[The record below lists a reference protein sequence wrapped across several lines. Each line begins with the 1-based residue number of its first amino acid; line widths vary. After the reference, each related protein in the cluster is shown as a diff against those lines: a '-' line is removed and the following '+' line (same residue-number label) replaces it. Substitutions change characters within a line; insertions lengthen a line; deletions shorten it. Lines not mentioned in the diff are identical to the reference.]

1 MPKRSRSASIC
12 DGLRNTCFVHIGRGF
27 LPLLAVMLL
36 AAPQLAFA
44 QGRLA
49 VTVTPPTL
57 EVPEGGAAEE
67 YTVVLDAEPAENV
80 TVTVVG
86 AATDSGDL
94 RVSSTSDT
102 TADDTS
108 VVLLFTAPT
117 EPGGDNGTWDD
128 EQTVMVTAVEDNDAV
143 AETVTLTHTAT
154 IGDDDDS
161 VALANASVRV
171 TAQENEMRGVTVTQ
185 LADTLTE
192 ADSTTYTVVLTS
204 EPTDVVTVDVGG
216 VSGELAVSPSRLFF
230 SSNYNTAQTVTVFA
244 GEDLDAENDTATLT
258 HTVRGGDYTGESAAT
273 VSVAVVDNDTRG
285 VTVSPAALNIAA
297 GARGTFSIVLNTQPT
312 NTVRIRVTE
321 EVDDFSVSPSSLS
334 FSSSTWNRPQ
344 TVTVRADS
352 DFDTANDSPVT
363 LVNMIDTSSS
373 SRDKAYDTTE
383 DNTADGDTAD
393 AVVADVIVTI
403 PGSEAAV
410 RLSRSSV
417 TINEGSDAEYTVR
430 LAANPGEDDSET
442 VTVNVPADSGFQV
455 NGSTT
460 ESLTFAGPDDQ
471 GDGATWNTAQTVT
484 VTGPVDDNAVQETVT
499 ITHTIGRSIVANGIL
514 RATVRESDTKGV
526 TISRTSLEVIEG
538 GTATYSILLDS
549 QPVGDDEDRVTVS
562 VGGVSG
568 DVTVDPSQL
577 IFTDDDWSTAQEVD
591 VTAATDDDG
600 VTDDP
605 VTLTHTVRGGD
616 YDGTRAGS
624 VRVTIEEIHERGIIV
639 DTTLLPDESP
649 DVATSSLTVGE
660 GMTGMYSVRLE
671 SQPTGTVTVMVRGA
685 SGDVTVK
692 PSRLIFT
699 TSNWDE
705 EQMVEVKAGQDDDA
719 EPDVDVELT
728 HVASGGGYSG
738 APSGTV
744 TVMITED
751 DTHRKGVIVTPT
763 ALSVTEGGAS
773 ARYTVVLG
781 SEPTGTVKV
790 TLGGLAEAK
799 TESLVVNP
807 TSLTFTRGDWKRPQ
821 PVTVT
826 AAEDDNATPESTVTL
841 MHTVSGGGY
850 DNENASDVVVTIA
863 DNDTAAI
870 VVSTPS
876 LQMAQGTRRT
886 YTVAL
891 GSRPAADVPM
901 TITGAPSGVTV
912 SPAPLTFT
920 PDNWS
925 SPRTITVHAASN
937 ATETS
942 DPLNPDTLTHEAG
955 GYADGVVS
963 LTIKSSTDAGVAVNP
978 TSLEVTEGSSEPY
991 TVVLTSQPTA
1001 TVRVAV
1007 SGATGDVRVNGNT
1020 TRTLSFSTNNWDREQ
1035 TVTVS
1040 LREDDDAVQDPA
1052 VTLTHTAS
1060 GAEEYENAD
1069 APVTISS
1076 VTVTFKENDKRG
1088 VTASPTSLTVAAG
1101 SRGTY
1106 RVGLASEPLDAVT
1119 VVVNSPSD
1127 GVTASGPSTGSSLVF
1142 TRDNWDRDQT
1152 VTVEVAADAGTDE
1165 EQSFTLTHSVTGGDY
1180 SGLEGPRV
1188 TLTIPVEGAPS
1199 APRGLSAT
1207 SGDQSVTLTWRAPA
1221 NDGGSAIARYEV
1233 RYQEVGGGYSAWS
1246 TVSGG
1251 ATATSTTVGN
1261 LENGKSYEF
1270 EVRAVNTVA
1279 AGEGATASATLAD
1292 SAPGAPANLTAT
1304 AGDERVAL
1312 SWGAPAD
1319 GGSQIL
1325 RYEYRYAAS
1334 GVAYDDAWTTVS
1346 GAGNA
1351 RSVTVTGL
1359 TNGTEYRFQVRAVN
1373 SVGEGGAAEASATP
1387 GRAPS
1392 APTGLTASVESET
1405 ITVMWG
1411 MPTDTGGSAVTG
1423 YQVRYRMNG
1432 AGWSNWM
1439 TVAGGANA
1447 TSYTMTGLTNG
1458 IGHEIEV
1465 RAVNA
1470 IGRGAVASVEATPM
1484 EGIDF
1489 AHFANGQSTG
1499 VTITSDI
1506 VLVNVE
1512 TSTVTPA
1519 IYFYNQM
1526 GKMIP
1531 ADSVVDLMGGLEM
1544 AADGSLAVPMG
1555 IAGRGEMT
1563 ISTNGEG
1570 ALVIGSVRVFGT
1582 GRLGGVLRFDIPF
1595 VGVAGVGASEPVNDA
1610 IFPARRMAGGINTGA
1625 AIRNLSAEPLTVT
1638 CYLMQGGEVMDTA
1651 MGELVGDGH
1660 ISLFIDEMFPGSN
1673 TTDFVGS
1680 VRCTGADGGMFVG
1693 VALELDAANGIFT
1706 TLPMVPLNTGGD
1718 NGESMLNFAHFANGV
1733 VGDTATSSDLVFVNV
1748 ATSAVTPAIY
1758 FYGQDGGMIA
1768 ADMVVDPM
1776 MDGVEVGEDGAL
1788 MVMDEIPPMG
1798 EMTISTSGMGDLIV
1812 GSVRVVSDG
1821 PIGGVLRFDI
1831 PNIGVAG
1838 VGASEAVNAAIFP
1851 ARRMADGINTGAA
1864 IRNLMAEM
1872 TTVTCRLMKGGNPM
1886 GENPIELPG
1895 NGQNSEFINELFPN
1909 ANTDDFEG
1917 SVHCT
1922 APAGSMFTGV
1932 ALEMDFNN
1940 RIFTT
1945 LPVVPVQ

>member
-12 DGLRNTCFVHIGRGF
+12 DGLRKTSFVHFGRGF
-27 LPLLAVMLL
+27 LPLLAVLLL
-36 AAPQLAFA
+36 AAPQLAFP
-44 QGRLA
+44 QGNLA
-49 VTVTPPTL
+49 VTVTPRTL
-57 EVPEGGAAEE
+57 EVPEGGTAGE
-67 YTVVLDAEPAENV
+67 YTVVLDAEPSENV

-94 RVSSTSDT
+94 RVSSDTDT
-102 TADDTS
+102 TTDDTS
-108 VVLLFTAPT
+108 VVLVFTAPDT
-117 EPGGDNGTWDD
+117 PGDPNTGNWSTA
-128 EQTVMVTAVEDNDAV
+128 QTVMVTAAEDNDAV

-171 TAQENEMRGVTVTQ
+171 TAQDDETRGVTVTQ
-185 LADTLTE
+185 LAGTLTE
-192 ADSTTYTVVLTS
+192 AGSTTYTVVLTS

-230 SSNYNTAQTVTVFA
+230 SDNYATPQTVTVFA

-273 VSVAVVDNDTRG
+273 VSVAVNDNDTRG

-297 GARGTFSIVLNTQPT
+297 GARGTFSVVLNSQPT
-312 NTVRIRVTE
+312 NTVRITVAE
-321 EVDDFSVSPSSLS
+321 DQPDFSVSSSSLT
-334 FSSSTWNRPQ
+334 FSSITWNRPQ
-344 TVTVRADS
+344 TVTVRVDS
-352 DFDTANDSPVT
+352 DYFSADPPHPTSVT
-363 LVNMIDTSSS
+363 LTNSINTSSS
-373 SRDKAYDTTE
+373 SRDKAYDT
-383 DNTADGDTAD
+383 DDPD
-393 AVVADVIVTI
+393 
-403 PGSEAAV
+403 AAV
-410 RLSRSSV
+410 GDVEVTVSASAAAVTLRPSSV

-430 LAANPGEDDSET
+430 LAANPGVDDSET
-442 VTVNVPADSGFQV
+442 VIVNAGSGFQV
-455 NGSTT
+455 NGAATA
-460 ESLTFAGPDDQ
+460 SLTFAGPTT
-471 GDGATWNTAQTVT
+471 DGAADATWNTAQTVT
-484 VTGPVDDNAVQETVT
+484 VTGPVDDNAVQETAT
-499 ITHTIGRSIVANGIL
+499 ITHTIGGSIVANGIL
-514 RATVRESDTKGV
+514 QATVRESDTRGV
-526 TISRTSLEVIEG
+526 AISRTSLDVTEG

-549 QPVGDDEDRVTVS
+549 QPVGDAEDRVTVT

-577 IFTDDDWSTAQEVD
+577 IFTDDNWSTAQEVD

-600 VTDDP
+600 VTDAP

-616 YDGTRAGS
+616 YDGTSAGS

-639 DTTLLPDESP
+639 DTSLAADETP
-649 DVATSSLTVGE
+649 DVATSTLMVGE

-728 HVASGGGYSG
+728 HMASGGGYSG
-738 APSGTV
+738 VTSGTV
-744 TVMITED
+744 TVTITED

-841 MHTVSGGGY
+841 THTVSGGGY
-850 DNENASDVVVTIA
+850 DNENASNVVVTIT

-891 GSRPAADVPM
+891 GSRPATDVEM
-901 TITGAPSGVTV
+901 TIIGAPSGVTV

-925 SPRTITVHAASN
+925 SPRTITVHAASS

-942 DPLNPDTLTHEAG
+942 DPLNPDTLTHAAS
-955 GYADGVVS
+955 GYENGIVR
-963 LTIKSSTDAGVAVNP
+963 LTIKSSTDPGVAINP
-978 TSLEVTEGSSEPY
+978 TSLEVTEGSSESY
-991 TVVLTSQPTA
+991 TVVLTSQPSGI
-1001 TVRVAV
+1001 VRVAV
-1007 SGATGDVRVNGNT
+1007 SGASGDVRVNGST
-1020 TRTLSFSTNNWDREQ
+1020 TRTLSFSTSTWDREQ

-1040 LREDDDAVQDPA
+1040 LAEDDDAVQDPA
-1052 VTLTHTAS
+1052 VMLTHTAS
-1060 GAEEYENAD
+1060 GAEEYED
-1069 APVTISS
+1069 AANPVAISS
-1076 VTVTFKENDKRG
+1076 VSVTFKENDKRG
-1088 VTASPTSLTVAAG
+1088 VTVSSTSLTVAAG
-1101 SRGTY
+1101 SSGTY
-1106 RVGLASEPLDAVT
+1106 RVGLTSEPLDAVT
-1119 VVVNSPSD
+1119 VMVNSPSD
-1127 GVTASGPSTGSSLVF
+1127 GVTATGPSTGSSLVF
-1142 TRDNWDRDQT
+1142 TRDNWDSDQT

-1180 SGLEGPRV
+1180 SGLEGPTV
-1188 TLTIPVEGAPS
+1188 ALTIPVEGAPS
-1199 APRGLSAT
+1199 APRGLSSA
-1207 SGDQSVTLTWRAPA
+1207 SGDQSVTLTWSAPVD
-1221 NDGGSAIARYEV
+1221 DGGTAIVRYEV
-1233 RYQEVGGGYSAWS
+1233 RYQEVGGTYSEWA
-1246 TVSGG
+1246 TVAGG

-1261 LENGKSYEF
+1261 LENAKSYEF
-1270 EVRAVNTVA
+1270 QVRAVNGVA
-1279 AGEGATASATLAD
+1279 PGQTATASATLAE
-1292 SAPGAPANLTAT
+1292 SAPGSPANLTAT
-1304 AGDERVAL
+1304 DGDEQVAL
-1312 SWGAPAD
+1312 SWGAPTD

-1325 RYEYRYAAS
+1325 RYEYRYAEA

-1351 RSVTVTGL
+1351 SSVTVTGL

-1373 SVGEGGAAEASATP
+1373 SIGEGTAAEASATP

-1392 APTGLTASVESET
+1392 APTGLTVSIGNET

-1411 MPTDTGGSAVTG
+1411 MPTDTGGSSVTG

-1432 AGWSNWM
+1432 GGWSSWM
-1439 TVAGGANA
+1439 AVEGGASA
-1447 TSYTMTGLTNG
+1447 TSYTMTGLSNG

-1465 RAVNA
+1465 RAVNST
-1470 IGRGAVASVEATPM
+1470 GAGAAASVEATPM
-1484 EGIDF
+1484 EGVDF
-1489 AHFANGQSTG
+1489 AHFANGTAGG

-1526 GKMIP
+1526 GEMID
-1531 ADSVVDLMGGLEM
+1531 ADSVVDVTGDLGV
-1544 AADGSLAVPMG
+1544 AADGALTVPMG

-1570 ALVIGSVRVFGT
+1570 ALVVGSVRVFGT
-1582 GRLGGVLRFDIPF
+1582 GRLGGVLRFDIPA

-1610 IFPARRMAGGINTGA
+1610 IFPARRMLGGIRTGA
-1625 AIRNLSAEPLTVT
+1625 AIRNLSAEDMTVT
-1638 CYLMQGGEVMDTA
+1638 CMLMQGGQVMDSVPV
-1651 MGELVGDGH
+1651 MLPGDGH
-1660 ISLFIDEMFPGSN
+1660 SAQFIDEMFPGAN

-1680 VRCTGADGGMFVG
+1680 VRCTAPEGGMFVG
-1693 VALELDAANGIFT
+1693 VALEMDAANGIFT
-1706 TLPMVPLNTGGD
+1706 TLPMVPLGSGAD
-1718 NGESMLNFAHFANGV
+1718 SGESTLNFAHFAT
-1733 VGDTATSSDLVFVNV
+1733 GDFGGTATTSDLVFVNV
-1748 ATSAVTPAIY
+1748 ASSAVSPAIY
-1758 FYGQDGGMIA
+1758 FYDQMGNMIDA
-1768 ADMVVDPM
+1768 SMVVDAM
-1776 MDGVEVGEDGAL
+1776 MDGVEVADGAL
-1788 MVMDEIPPMG
+1788 MVTDEIPAMG
-1798 EMTISTSGMGDLIV
+1798 EMTISTSSMGDGMV

-1821 PIGGVLRFDI
+1821 PIGGVLRFNI
-1831 PNIGVAG
+1831 PAIGVAG

-1864 IRNLMAEM
+1864 IRNLMAEP
-1872 TTVTCRLMKGGNPM
+1872 TTVTCRLMAGGQRM
-1886 GENPIELPG
+1886 GEQPITLPG
-1895 NGQNSEFINELFPN
+1895 NGQNSEFINEMFKN
-1909 ANTDDFEG
+1909 ASTNDFEG

-1922 APAGSMFTGV
+1922 APSGSTFTGV

-1945 LPVVPVQ
+1945 LPVVPVR

>member
-1 MPKRSRSASIC
+1 M
-12 DGLRNTCFVHIGRGF
+12 
-27 LPLLAVMLL
+27 
-36 AAPQLAFA
+36 
-44 QGRLA
+44 
-49 VTVTPPTL
+49 
-57 EVPEGGAAEE
+57 
-67 YTVVLDAEPAENV
+67 
-80 TVTVVG
+80 
-86 AATDSGDL
+86 
-94 RVSSTSDT
+94 
-102 TADDTS
+102 
-108 VVLLFTAPT
+108 
-117 EPGGDNGTWDD
+117 
-128 EQTVMVTAVEDNDAV
+128 
-143 AETVTLTHTAT
+143 
-154 IGDDDDS
+154 
-161 VALANASVRV
+161 
-171 TAQENEMRGVTVTQ
+171 
-185 LADTLTE
+185 
-192 ADSTTYTVVLTS
+192 
-204 EPTDVVTVDVGG
+204 
-216 VSGELAVSPSRLFF
+216 
-230 SSNYNTAQTVTVFA
+230 
-244 GEDLDAENDTATLT
+244 
-258 HTVRGGDYTGESAAT
+258 
-273 VSVAVVDNDTRG
+273 
-285 VTVSPAALNIAA
+285 
-297 GARGTFSIVLNTQPT
+297 
-312 NTVRIRVTE
+312 
-321 EVDDFSVSPSSLS
+321 
-334 FSSSTWNRPQ
+334 
-344 TVTVRADS
+344 
-352 DFDTANDSPVT
+352 
-363 LVNMIDTSSS
+363 
-373 SRDKAYDTTE
+373 
-383 DNTADGDTAD
+383 
-393 AVVADVIVTI
+393 
-403 PGSEAAV
+403 
-410 RLSRSSV
+410 
-417 TINEGSDAEYTVR
+417 
-430 LAANPGEDDSET
+430 
-442 VTVNVPADSGFQV
+442 
-455 NGSTT
+455 
-460 ESLTFAGPDDQ
+460 
-471 GDGATWNTAQTVT
+471 
-484 VTGPVDDNAVQETVT
+484 T
-499 ITHTIGRSIVANGIL
+499 ITQ
-514 RATVRESDTKGV
+514 
-526 TISRTSLEVIEG
+526 TSLEVTEG

-549 QPVGDDEDRVTVS
+549 QPVGDAENRVTVTI
-562 VGGVSG
+562 GGVSG

-577 IFTDDDWSTAQEVD
+577 IFTDEDWSTAQEVD

-600 VTDDP
+600 VTDAP

-624 VRVTIEEIHERGIIV
+624 VRVTIEEIHESGIIV
-639 DTTLLPDESP
+639 DTTLAPDEDP

-719 EPDVDVELT
+719 EPDLDVELT

-738 APSGTV
+738 VTSGPV
-744 TVMITED
+744 TVMITDD

-781 SEPTGTVKV
+781 TEPTGTVKI
-790 TLGGLAEAK
+790 TLGGLAAAK

-807 TSLTFTRGDWKRPQ
+807 TSLTFTRGNWKRPQ

-826 AAEDDNATPESTVTL
+826 AAEDDDATGAEGEGVITL
-841 MHTVSGGGY
+841 THTVSGGGY
-850 DNENASDVVVTIA
+850 DDEVASGVSVTIT
-863 DNDTAAI
+863 DNDTAGI
-870 VVSTPS
+870 IVSTPA

-891 GSRPAADVPM
+891 GSRPAADVEM
-901 TITGAPSGVTV
+901 NITGAPSGVTV
-912 SPAPLTFT
+912 SPEPLTFT

-942 DPLNPDTLTHEAG
+942 DPLVPDTLRHAAS
-955 GYADGVVS
+955 GYEDGIVR
-963 LTIKSSTDAGVAVNP
+963 LTIKSSTAAGVAINP
-978 TSLEVTEGSSEPY
+978 TSLEVTEGSSESY
-991 TVVLTSQPTA
+991 TVVLTSEPTG

-1007 SGATGDVRVNGNT
+1007 SGATGDVRVNGST
-1020 TRTLSFSTNNWDREQ
+1020 TRTLSFSTSNWDREQ
-1035 TVTVS
+1035 TVAVS
-1040 LREDDDAVQDPA
+1040 LAEDDDAVQDPA

-1060 GAEEYENAD
+1060 GADEYENAED
-1069 APVTISS
+1069 PVMISN

-1088 VTASPTSLTVAAG
+1088 VTVSPTSLTVAAG
-1101 SRGTY
+1101 SSGTY
-1106 RVGLASEPLDAVT
+1106 RVGLTSEPLDAVT
-1119 VVVNSPSD
+1119 VEVISPSD
-1127 GVTASGPSTGSSLVF
+1127 GVTATGPSTGSSLVF
-1142 TRDNWDRDQT
+1142 TRDNWNTDQT
-1152 VTVEVAADAGTDE
+1152 VTVEVAPDAGKDE
-1165 EQSFTLTHSVTGGDY
+1165 EQSFTLTHTVQGGDY
-1180 SGLEGPRV
+1180 SGLEGPTV
-1188 TLTIPVEGAPS
+1188 ALTIPVEGAPS
-1199 APRGLSAT
+1199 APRGLAAAAS
-1207 SGDQSVTLTWRAPA
+1207 DESVTLTWRAPA
-1221 NDGGSAIARYEV
+1221 DDGGSAIVRYQV
-1233 RYQEVGGGYSAWS
+1233 RYQESGGSYSEWS

-1251 ATATSTTVGN
+1251 AGATSTTVRG

-1270 EVRAVNTVA
+1270 QVRAMNSVA
-1279 AGEGATASATLAD
+1279 PGEAATASATLAE
-1292 SAPGAPANLTAT
+1292 SAPGAPANLSAT
-1304 AGDERVAL
+1304 PGDEQVAL

-1334 GVAYDDAWTTVS
+1334 GETWGEWMTVS
-1346 GAGNA
+1346 GGGSA
-1351 RSVTVTGL
+1351 RSVAVSGL
-1359 TNGTEYRFQVRAVN
+1359 TNGTLYGFQVRAVN
-1373 SVGEGGAAEASATP
+1373 SVDPGEAAQATATP

-1392 APTGLTASVESET
+1392 APTGLAASVESET

-1411 MPTDTGGSAVTG
+1411 MLADNGGSAITG

-1432 AGWSNWM
+1432 GAWTNPM
-1439 TVAGGANA
+1439 AVEGGASA
-1447 TSYTMTGLTNG
+1447 TSHTIMGLTNG
-1458 IGHEIEV
+1458 IGYTVEV
-1465 RAVNA
+1465 WAVNA
-1470 IGRGAVASVEATPM
+1470 IGTGASASVEATPM

-1512 TSTVTPA
+1512 TSAVTPA

-1526 GKMIP
+1526 GEMIP

-1582 GRLGGVLRFDIPF
+1582 GRLGGVLRFDIPS

-1625 AIRNLSAEPLTVT
+1625 AIRNLSAEDMTVT
-1638 CYLMQGGEVMDTA
+1638 CMLMQGGIVMDTK
-1651 MGELVGDGH
+1651 MVELDGDGH
-1660 ISLFIDEMFPGSN
+1660 SSEFIDEMFPGSN

-1680 VRCTGADGGMFVG
+1680 VRCTAADGGMFAG

-1706 TLPMVPLNTGGD
+1706 TLPVVPLNTGSDSGD
-1718 NGESMLNFAHFANGV
+1718 SMLNFAHFANGDFA
-1733 VGDTATSSDLVFVNV
+1733 GTATSSDLVFVNV
-1748 ATSAVTPAIY
+1748 ASSAVSPAIY
-1758 FYGQDGGMIA
+1758 FYDQMGNMIDA
-1768 ADMVVDPM
+1768 SMVVDAM
-1776 MDGVEVGEDGAL
+1776 MDGVEVDSDGAL

-1798 EMTISTSGMGDLIV
+1798 EMTISTSGMGDGMI

-1851 ARRMADGINTGAA
+1851 ARRMMNGINTGAA
-1864 IRNLMAEM
+1864 IRNLMPDM